1 MRADT
6 IAYPPQP
13 KQAFSSLLAAQ
24 DQKAYPGIQ
33 EEKTDE
39 EYFNERQ
46 DGLLSLILGVQSYL
60 SEVSKTRPGE
70 HDSPLFDLQHKMFM
84 YLKQRDFEVEL
95 NFNTV

>member
-13 KQAFSSLLAAQ
+13 KQVFSSILAAQ

-33 EEKTDE
+33 EENADE
-39 EYFNERQ
+39 EYFNQRQ

-60 SEVSKTRPGE
+60 SEVSKSQPGE
-70 HDSPLFDLQHKMFM
+70 HNSPLFDLQHKMFM
-84 YLKQRDFEVEL
+84 YLKQRDFQVEL
-95 NFNTV
+95 DFSTV